1 MQFARANA
9 QTKVE
14 TIISREKVGD
24 LLVGVSVQTS
34 DLTRVFGVEKKGVG
48 FLGSMRR
55 KKEHIVATDH
65 INVSISK
72 GELFGLVGPNGAGK
86 TTTIKMLCTLLLP
99 TSGTASVEGHNIVGE
114 RDKVRDKINVV
125 LGGERALYWRLTGR
139 ENLWAF
145 SRFYNIPGSVAD
157 ERIKEVFELVELTDR
172 ADDRVE
178 RYSKGMKQR
187 LHIARALL
195 NDPEVLFLDE
205 PTLGLDPDGARKIRR
220 YIKALVAEKRATV
233 LLTTHYMYEAEEMC
247 DRVAIINK
255 GRIIALGTPQE
266 LKALVRKAVILKLN
280 VKEISD
286 HGIQALKSIAGVENV
301 VSRSV
306 SESGLSQLRL
316 QTDGRNPVVA
326 EVIESLVRHGVKVL
340 SFRTVEPTL
349 EDVFIKIVRT
359 DV

>member
-1 MQFARANA
+1 
-9 QTKVE
+9 
-14 TIISREKVGD
+14 
-24 LLVGVSVQTS
+24 
-34 DLTRVFGVEKKGVG
+34 
-48 FLGSMRR
+48 
-55 KKEHIVATDH
+55 
-65 INVSISK
+65 
-72 GELFGLVGPNGAGK
+72 
-86 TTTIKMLCTLLLP
+86 
-99 TSGTASVEGHNIVGE
+99 
-114 RDKVRDKINVV
+114 
-125 LGGERALYWRLTGR
+125 
-139 ENLWAF
+139 
-145 SRFYNIPGSVAD
+145 
-157 ERIKEVFELVELTDR
+157 
-172 ADDRVE
+172 
-178 RYSKGMKQR
+178 
-187 LHIARALL
+187 
-195 NDPEVLFLDE
+195 
-205 PTLGLDPDGARKIRR
+205 
-220 YIKALVAEKRATV
+220 
-233 LLTTHYMYEAEEMC
+233 MYEAEEMC

-280 VKEISD
+280 VKGISD